1 MDTQAKVSAHFAALE
16 QTEENTRLR
25 DGLMGL
31 IDDVLFIEDPAERG
45 KYHPRISAQFT
56 YQYRALNDYERQ
68 CFDRLY
74 NDFFYRRHDEFW
86 RGKAMWKLPPLI
98 ESTRML
104 SCAEDLGMIPG
115 CVPDVMRSLEILSL
129 EIQRMPKDTSVEFAD
144 TWAYPYYSVCTTS
157 THDMSGIRAWWE
169 EDRARSQ
176 RFYNAVLHQQGEA
189 PYFAEPWVCRSVAD
203 MHLASPAMLCIL
215 PLQDW
220 LAADGDLRRENPA
233 DEQINV
239 PANPKH
245 YWRYRMHLTVERLLS
260 ASRFNDELAA
270 RIAASG
276 R

>member
-1 MDTQAKVSAHFAALE
+1 
-16 QTEENTRLR
+16 
-25 DGLMGL
+25 
-31 IDDVLFIEDPAERG
+31 
-45 KYHPRISAQFT
+45 
-56 YQYRALNDYERQ
+56 
-68 CFDRLY
+68 
-74 NDFFYRRHDEFW
+74 
-86 RGKAMWKLPPLI
+86 
-98 ESTRML
+98 
-104 SCAEDLGMIPG
+104 
-115 CVPDVMRSLEILSL
+115 
-129 EIQRMPKDTSVEFAD
+129 
-144 TWAYPYYSVCTTS
+144 
-157 THDMSGIRAWWE
+157 MSGIRAWWE